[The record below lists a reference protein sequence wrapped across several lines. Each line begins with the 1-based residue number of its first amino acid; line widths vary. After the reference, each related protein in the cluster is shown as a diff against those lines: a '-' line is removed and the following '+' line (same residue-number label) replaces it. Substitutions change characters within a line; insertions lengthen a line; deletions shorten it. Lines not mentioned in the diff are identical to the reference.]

1 MKTSIKTYDD
11 LEGEKL
17 RLQSDLRYQRNLI
30 QDDFEMIRVELKP
43 IQSILHR
50 FGKIN
55 NSLQQH
61 PILRVGVDLIGGIIL
76 KKILLGRAGLVLKIV
91 APLLAKNFSALVL
104 SKEGGNAVQKIA
116 QTSVRLAGRL
126 KKLF

>member
-43 IQSILHR
+43 IRSILNR
-50 FGKIN
+50 FGNIN